1 MQFFLRRGNVC
12 DRRSV
17 NLCYLLIVNGVS
29 FSDRTKRTNIEYEK
43 VSNLDRFGSVGA
55 VHSIKCYGI
64 HICKINGSVA
74 FGQIQNRERNGR
86 RQGNQFFHVGF
97 FALHTHT
104 AESNYVIIDCFH
116 YNIGRGIVSIIS
128 VYVITLVRMNADIN
142 TNGIANRKLGLSV
155 IRKATGGNVLTIVK
169 HSGCQYLTHTS
180 VRECVVHIFCV
191 FNINNILVGGE
202 IHHFFFE
209 YVKRSLADIFILAV
223 EIISIGKD
231 HAIGSSLF
239 VSALGCNTPFVFSDL
254 NKFEFRNSGTV
265 CVAEYN
271 GILGHQFT
279 TDANNIKCEI
289 GRLIL
294 QSIGSRHILRVS
306 GNLLIFCIDRDVLD
320 NRIGAVKRSFQRL
333 VGIPTEEYSII
344 LSRIGNTNCASQNQ
358 RDRFDAIASV
368 CFERNGHGFTQR
380 NAVALYEF
388 DKV

>member
-1 MQFFLRRGNVC
+1 MVDSLKHGIAVNTIGEEEIDRILQFFLRRGNVC

-43 VSNLDRFGSVGA
+43 VSNLDRFGSVGT

-155 IRKATGGNVLTIVK
+155 IRKVT
-169 HSGCQYLTHTS
+169 
-180 VRECVVHIFCV
+180 
-191 FNINNILVGGE
+191 
-202 IHHFFFE
+202 
-209 YVKRSLADIFILAV
+209 
-223 EIISIGKD
+223 
-231 HAIGSSLF
+231 
-239 VSALGCNTPFVFSDL
+239 
-254 NKFEFRNSGTV
+254 
-265 CVAEYN
+265 
-271 GILGHQFT
+271 
-279 TDANNIKCEI
+279 
-289 GRLIL
+289 
-294 QSIGSRHILRVS
+294 
-306 GNLLIFCIDRDVLD
+306 
-320 NRIGAVKRSFQRL
+320 
-333 VGIPTEEYSII
+333 
-344 LSRIGNTNCASQNQ
+344 
-358 RDRFDAIASV
+358 
-368 CFERNGHGFTQR
+368 
-380 NAVALYEF
+380 
-388 DKV
+388 